1 MQCMLRPGPVY
12 SFLWQMWHLKC
23 FAFWCW
29 IKIFSSSNS
38 RLQYLQDWHEL
49 KIIIHRRPWGSLC
62 SWTWSNLLIGVALWG
77 TLTSTRAWT
86 ASSFS
91 GPFFSPGL
99 GLIPTATPRFSF
111 NYVESFS
118 TKIGESQIW
127 NGNGLYSWLQYSAVS
142 IFRDR

>member
-1 MQCMLRPGPVY
+1 MYTETGPCVKLLVANMALEVLRFLMLDQNLFVVEFPIAVP
-12 SFLWQMWHLKC
+12 
-23 FAFWCW
+23 A
-29 IKIFSSSNS
+29 
-38 RLQYLQDWHEL
+38 RLTWTAENYHTQETLRIL
-49 KIIIHRRPWGSLC
+49 V
-62 SWTWSNLLIGVALWG
+62 WTWSNLLIGVALWG

-111 NYVESFS
+111 IYVESFS

-142 IFRDR
+142 IFRGR